1 MLFNFLFANVT
12 SLSFFIFLTIDL
24 NFLALGVIAQIL
36 NPTAKLIVP
45 IGIPTKEAQAQV

>member
-1 MLFNFLFANVT
+1 MLFNLLFANVT

-36 NPTAKLIVP
+36 NPTAKLIIP
-45 IGIPTKEAQAQV
+45 IGTPNKEAQAQV